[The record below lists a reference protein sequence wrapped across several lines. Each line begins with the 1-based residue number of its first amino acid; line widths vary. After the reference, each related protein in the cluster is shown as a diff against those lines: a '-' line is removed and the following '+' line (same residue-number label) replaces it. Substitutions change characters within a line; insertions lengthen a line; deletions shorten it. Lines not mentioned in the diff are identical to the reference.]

1 MYGIFKGTNMLE
13 KVVKNGNVAIL
24 ITNEYGAGWSSWND
38 IEGIET
44 DPGLVALVERTAEP
58 EEIETYCKDKWGTFN
73 TRCAGASNY
82 YDGACN
88 LSIVWVPEGTEYV
101 ITEYD
106 GWEEIQF
113 KDSFEWRTA

>member
-1 MYGIFKGTNMLE
+1 MLD
-13 KVVKNGNVAIL
+13 KVIKDGNVAIL
-24 ITNEYGAGWSSWND
+24 ITTEYGVGWSSWNN

-58 EEIETYCKDKWGTFN
+58 EEIETYCKDKWGT
-73 TRCAGASNY
+73 SNY
-82 YDGACN
+82 YGGACN

-113 KDSFEWRTA
+113 KESFEWRTA